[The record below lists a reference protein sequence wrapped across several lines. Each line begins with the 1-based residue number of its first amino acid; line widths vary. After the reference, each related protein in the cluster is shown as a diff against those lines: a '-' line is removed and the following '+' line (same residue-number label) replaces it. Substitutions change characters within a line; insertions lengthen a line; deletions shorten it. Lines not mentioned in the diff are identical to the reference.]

1 MENCSIC
8 NSDYKKAYKS
18 DHLKSIKHLQKL
30 NQYYCKKC
38 NTFMPLSDKSNHL
51 NSDEHKNKTKQQREA
66 TQIWCEDCGKYISN
80 SRHFQSEIHTLR
92 SQNNAINNT
101 LHGVGTNV
109 GTGVEI
115 IVNEKTYIKLRVNP
129 TNHLEEQINDLLKT
143 SFFTRYKFQLSYLA
157 KFSKIV
163 NGEENVF
170 HKWVKSDF
178 NYNHTQIAAAHAFG
192 TNPNI
197 HNILMQKLD
206 DEQLEGSGF
215 VLNGIVNVIMEVYK
229 VNDIQASSWVELPE
243 KYKNNKSI
251 INIKNDDQYCF
262 LWCILAHLFPVED
275 HKNRTSSYSMN
286 LNKLISN
293 GLEFP
298 MKIKDI
304 PKFENLNNLNVN
316 VFELTKTVLT
326 PIHINTNYDQ
336 PQIDLL
342 LYQNHYCL
350 ITKLHCLLN
359 KDSHMKWVC
368 RRCLTAFSSQPVLFD
383 HIERCIKQQPTNITF
398 SWKDHLKFEDYHMKV
413 PIPIRVY
420 ADFECINQPTG
431 DPKVLFKQIPIAVGF
446 YIISPFGNNYSSYFG
461 EPCVTWF
468 VNEMLTLENI
478 ASNYFETNLPLEI
491 TPEEEESFQQSKVC
505 WLCENPLGEDTVRDH
520 DHLTG
525 KYRGAAHNKCN
536 LNCKKKSSSF
546 VPIFFHNFSGY
557 DCHLIF
563 EELLTQAYKM
573 GCEPKIIPKSMENYV
588 SVQVGCLRFLDSYR
602 FLSSSLQ
609 KLITSLNDFPYMQ
622 NEGLTDDLFKKKLAY
637 PYEKFNLNNLHE
649 PLNLTKEDYW
659 STLNQSYPCEDEIKR
674 TQQLIDTY
682 NITTAQELTMLY
694 LKMDVLQLTDVF
706 ENFVETSTLMYGINP
721 LYSYSLPG
729 YTWKAG
735 LKLTKIKLDFI
746 KDKQLLL
753 LLENN
758 IRGGISSVMGPR
770 FIESNENTKLLY
782 IDANNLYG
790 WAMSQYLPTSEFEK
804 LDFPEEYELEQIV
817 EDLRFI
823 PDNNEYGYFIECDLE
838 YPAEIK
844 EKTENFPLCPYQTKA
859 DPNLF
864 SEYMNSVKQPNYKPT
879 EKLMCDLTN
888 KYNYM
893 MHYRMFKFY
902 TQIGMKV
909 TKIHTIYRFKQSLW
923 LEKYINHNTQKRTK
937 AKTNFEKD
945 LYKLMNNAFF
955 GKTMENVRD
964 RTNLEFIPHTNID
977 QIIKRQSKLSFK
989 GIVNHYS
996 EFSIYKFDKE
1006 KVIFDKP
1013 IYLGFSVLELSKL
1026 LMYEFY
1032 YHKLQPYYN
1041 NKIKLHYMD
1050 TDSFI
1055 LSIKTGDLINDLEYF
1070 KDDFDFSELDPSHEL
1085 YNSIN
1090 KKVIGKMKI
1099 ETSPIIEL
1107 DNFVALRSKSYSF
1120 SYGSTVQEAKQRTIQ
1135 KSKQK
1140 GIQHTPIYSQ
1150 FINSLFNSET
1160 TTATNYS
1167 IRSIAHNLTVQKQ
1180 DKLAVNPFDDKR
1192 MYLNPIQSLSWDK
1205 HTQKGDCPCILC
1217 IKLVGLYYKELTAN
1231 KTDEEIY
1238 YNIWTLK
1245 EKLNHQDLLNLISDR
1260 AYLL

>member
-109 GTGVEI
+109 GTNVGTGVEI

-129 TNHLEEQINDLLKT
+129 TNHLEEQINDLLNKNY
-143 SFFTRYKFQLSYLA
+143 FPRYKFQLSYLA

-251 INIKNDDQYCF
+251 INIKNDDQFCF

-398 SWKDHLKFEDYHMKV
+398 SWKDHLKFEDYHMKA

-420 ADFECINQPTG
+420 ADFECINQPI
-431 DPKVLFKQIPIAVGF
+431 DKSKVLFKQIPIAVGF

-491 TPEEEESFQQSKVC
+491 TPEEHQSFQQSKVC
-505 WLCENPLGEDTVRDH
+505 WLCENPLGDAEGASHDKVRDH

-563 EELLTQAYKM
+563 EELLTSAYNLKL
-573 GCEPKIIPKSMENYV
+573 PINIIPKSMENYV

-659 STLNQSYPCEDEIKR
+659 STLNQSYPCEDDIKR

-790 WAMSQYLPTSEFEK
+790 WAMSQYLPTGDFKKMRSFAQEIMQSDSAEAVALMNEITEDILNTPDDNEF
-804 LDFPEEYELEQIV
+804 
-817 EDLRFI
+817 
-823 PDNNEYGYFIECDLE
+823 GYFIECDLE
-838 YPAEIK
+838 
-844 EKTENFPLCPYQTKA
+844 FP
-859 DPNLF
+859 NR
-864 SEYMNSVKQPNYKPT
+864 N
-879 EKLMCDLTN
+879 
-888 KYNYM
+888 
-893 MHYRMFKFY
+893 
-902 TQIGMKV
+902 
-909 TKIHTIYRFKQSLW
+909 
-923 LEKYINHNTQKRTK
+923 
-937 AKTNFEKD
+937 
-945 LYKLMNNAFF
+945 
-955 GKTMENVRD
+955 
-964 RTNLEFIPHTNID
+964 
-977 QIIKRQSKLSFK
+977 
-989 GIVNHYS
+989 
-996 EFSIYKFDKE
+996 
-1006 KVIFDKP
+1006 
-1013 IYLGFSVLELSKL
+1013 
-1026 LMYEFY
+1026 
-1032 YHKLQPYYN
+1032 
-1041 NKIKLHYMD
+1041 
-1050 TDSFI
+1050 
-1055 LSIKTGDLINDLEYF
+1055 
-1070 KDDFDFSELDPSHEL
+1070 
-1085 YNSIN
+1085 
-1090 KKVIGKMKI
+1090 
-1099 ETSPIIEL
+1099 
-1107 DNFVALRSKSYSF
+1107 
-1120 SYGSTVQEAKQRTIQ
+1120 
-1135 KSKQK
+1135 
-1140 GIQHTPIYSQ
+1140 
-1150 FINSLFNSET
+1150 
-1160 TTATNYS
+1160 
-1167 IRSIAHNLTVQKQ
+1167 
-1180 DKLAVNPFDDKR
+1180 
-1192 MYLNPIQSLSWDK
+1192 
-1205 HTQKGDCPCILC
+1205 
-1217 IKLVGLYYKELTAN
+1217 
-1231 KTDEEIY
+1231 
-1238 YNIWTLK
+1238 
-1245 EKLNHQDLLNLISDR
+1245 
-1260 AYLL
+1260 